1 MKVTG
6 NIYRIEVHIVDGDS
20 IYGEPV
26 TFCGKKMYSG
36 NTVELEEA
44 VTLREGHD
52 LNLYCR
58 ARSADEADAGFYVY
72 YGPCVICRD
81 QAEPEIKK
89 QALKDLAA
97 TEL

>member
-6 NIYRIEVHIVDGDS
+6 NIYRIDVHIVDGDS
-20 IYGEPV
+20 IYGKPV
-26 TFCGKKMYSG
+26 TFCGKKLYSG
-36 NTVELEEA
+36 GEREEA
-44 VTLREGHD
+44 IPLKHGH
-52 LNLYCR
+52 LLELYCR
-58 ARSADEADAGFYVY
+58 AKSADECDAGFYVY

-89 QALKDLAA
+89 QALKDLAD